1 MNSLT
6 AALSSIRRS
15 PYQALAAIMITSVT
29 FSVIF
34 ALSYF
39 LSGAQAVLRYYE
51 TRPQIIAF
59 FEIEASDEDIQK
71 TKEAME
77 GKSYVTEVK
86 ITNKDDALK
95 LYSQEYQDSPMLL
108 ELVTA
113 DIMPVSIEVAANDI
127 SKLEQVRKDL
137 EEAQGIEE
145 VKFQEDVVEKLRS
158 WTSTARY
165 VGAASAGIFIFLSFL
180 VIMVIIGMRVSMQ
193 KKKISIMRLIG
204 ATRWYVK
211 KPFMS
216 EGMIYGLLGALFG
229 WIVATAGVFYLT
241 PEITSFI
248 FPIQLFPIPIEFF
261 AIQLGA
267 GLVSGMLLGVFAGF
281 AASQRLIK
289 K

>member
-15 PYQALAAIMITSVT
+15 PYQALAAVMITTVT

-59 FEIEASDEDIQK
+59 FEIEASDVDIQK
-71 TKEAME
+71 TKQEME
-77 GKSYVTEVK
+77 SKPYVTEVK
-86 ITNKDDALK
+86 ITSKEDALK
-95 LYSQEYQDSPMLL
+95 LYSQEYQNSPMLL

-113 DIMPVSIEVAANDI
+113 DILPVSIEVAANDI
-127 SKLEQVRKDL
+127 SNLDQIRKDL
-137 EEAQGIEE
+137 EQATGIEE
-145 VKFQEDVVEKLRS
+145 VQFQEQVVQTLRS
-158 WTSTARY
+158 WTSTARA
-165 VGAASAGIFIFLSFL
+165 VGIASAAILILLSFL

-193 KKKISIMRLIG
+193 KKKIAIMRLIG

-216 EGMIYGLLGALFG
+216 EGMVYGMLGALFG
-229 WIVATAGVFYLT
+229 WSIATGGVLYLT
-241 PEITSFI
+241 PEIKSFVSDI
-248 FPIQLFPIPIEFF
+248 PLFPIPIEFF

-267 GLVSGMLLGVFAGF
+267 GLLAGMLLGMFAGF
-281 AASQRLIK
+281 SASQRMIK